1 MVKAFSKFSGYIF
14 LKWIC
19 IYSYLFIEN
28 GSRWK
33 WSQQTNSEGLLLAVF
48 MLLALPLLEL
58 VILFWPF
65 EFALKKRRWQTA
77 IILSLSFILE
87 FLLTWYAT
95 NQQIT
100 TWMIVKIA
108 LSVIIYL
115 FLYRKQLTGKT
126 QKVVFFE

>member
-1 MVKAFSKFSGYIF
+1 MVKAFSKFSSYIF

-58 VILFWPF
+58 VVLIWPF
-65 EFALKKRRWQTA
+65 EFALKKRGWQTA
-77 IILSLSFILE
+77 IILLLTFVLE

-95 NQQIT
+95 NQQIA
-100 TWMIVKIA
+100 TWIIVKIVF
-108 LSVIIYL
+108 SVIIYL
-115 FLYRKQLTGKT
+115 FLYRKQLTEKT
-126 QKVVFFE
+126 QKVAFLE